1 MQDQKSQATETHGGG
16 WFRWELKFL
25 GIFLALISFSNLI
38 FSSKTFA
45 LYTPTLSASV
55 DKSDITV
62 SGNDVLRFDKTSF
75 NLLTLIVKTNNRTG
89 YTASIS
95 SETNDTSLK
104 NLESTSGAKIESI
117 AEDLPLGDFTANTW
131 GYKMWSENT
140 FKPIPPVSSPVN
152 IIQTTE
158 GTGYN
163 ASELRT
169 INFAMKLGDTL
180 ESGSYTN
187 KMIISVVANPY
198 EKKARINRGYDFNT
212 SVGNLDKNQTIVDRK
227 GKRDNIYHIK
237 RSSIAKDLIPADAVN
252 IENGSTSDYEV
263 KIWFVPSENTAYYWT
278 EADKITLSRDSSFMF
293 DRMSKLQ
300 TIDLSGFDTSESED
314 MSRMFAASPELKS
327 LDLSGFN
334 TSKVKNMTYM
344 FYDAGKIET
353 LDLSAFDTSNVT
365 TMHGLFNGMRALK
378 NLNIS
383 SFNTQNVTE
392 MQEMFQYN
400 SSLTS
405 LDLSHFDTR
414 KVTNMRSMFN
424 EMSNVTSL
432 DLSSFD
438 TSKVADMNHMF
449 HLASK
454 ITNLNVSSFNTS
466 NVTNMESM
474 FSGLQELNSLNVT
487 NFDTSKVT
495 NMASMFYNTAKLTD
509 LDVRSFN
516 TENVTNMR
524 YMFSFMMKLTTLDLS
539 NFRTDNVV
547 DMESMF
553 NSAKVLLNLDLSKFN
568 TKNVTNMS
576 YMFYKMNKITDLDL
590 SSFNTQNVTDMGG
603 MFAYVTNLKSLNLS
617 NFNTRKVTNMYSMFS
632 SMTSLITLDL
642 SSFDTSNVTN
652 MDGMFYHANSLVS
665 LDLSNFNTS
674 NVMNVQGMFE
684 LGDEDTDKD
693 KLTVIYVNN
702 DFDTSKITIFT
713 NMFKNRKKLRGGNG
727 SYFADPSMADKTWL
741 RVDRPGV
748 QGYFTKK
755 A

>member
-38 FSSKTFA
+38 FSNKTFA

-55 DKSDITV
+55 DNSDITV
-62 SGNDVLRFDKTSF
+62 SGSTVLRFNKTSF
-75 NLLTLIVKTNNRTG
+75 NSFNLIVKTNNRTG
-89 YTASIS
+89 YTAAIS
-95 SETNDTSLK
+95 TETDDTSLK
-104 NLESTSGAKIESI
+104 NLDSTSGAKIQSI
-117 AEDLPLGDFTANTW
+117 TENLALDNFTANTW
-131 GYKMWSENT
+131 GYKMGSENK
-140 FKPIPPVSSPVN
+140 FKPIPSASSPVN
-152 IIQTTE
+152 IIQTTNS
-158 GTGYN
+158 TGYN
-163 ASELRT
+163 ALTNGIGYNE
-169 INFAMKLGDTL
+169 INVINLGVKLDDTL
-180 ESGSYTN
+180 ESGNYAN
-187 KMIISVVANPY
+187 KMVISVVSNPY
-198 EKKARINRGYDFNT
+198 EKKARINRGYDFNV
-212 SVGNLDKNQTIVDRK
+212 SVGNLDKNQTVIDGK

-237 RSSIAKDLIPADAVN
+237 RSLITKDLIPADAAN
-252 IENGSTSDYEV
+252 IENGNTSDYEV
-263 KIWFVPSENTAYYWT
+263 KIWFVPSENTVYYWT
-278 EADKITLSRDSSFMF
+278 EADKITLSKDSSFMF

-300 TIDLSGFDTSESED
+300 TIDLSGFDTSEAEN
-314 MSRMFAASPELKS
+314 MARMFAASPELKS

-365 TMHGLFNGMRALK
+365 TMYGLFNGMRALK

-539 NFRTDNVV
+539 NFRT
-547 DMESMF
+547 
-553 NSAKVLLNLDLSKFN
+553 
-568 TKNVTNMS
+568 
-576 YMFYKMNKITDLDL
+576 
-590 SSFNTQNVTDMGG
+590 G
-603 MFAYVTNLKSLNLS
+603 
-617 NFNTRKVTNMYSMFS
+617 KVTTMEAMFRE
-632 SMTSLITLDL
+632 MPALTTLNIDNFDTRNVDTMREMFLKDVNLANLNL
-642 SSFDTSNVTN
+642 SSFDTRKVTD
-652 MDGMFYHANSLVS
+652 MGYMFYGMKKINS
-665 LDLSNFNTS
+665 LDLSNFVTSKVTDMYSMFFNTYNLKTLDIS
-674 NVMNVQGMFE
+674 NFE
-684 LGDEDTDKD
+684 TGALKDARYIFYTDGAVED
-693 KLTVIYVNN
+693 KLERIYVNN
-702 DFDTSKITIFT
+702 DFDTSNLVET
-713 NMFKNRKKLRGGNG
+713 NGMFINRRKLRGGNG
-727 SYFADPSMADKTWL
+727 SYLSDPATADKTWL

-748 QGYFTKK
+748 QGYFTRKS
-755 A
+755 

>member
-38 FSSKTFA
+38 FSNKTFA

-75 NLLTLIVKTNNRTG
+75 NLLTLILKTNNRTG

-212 SVGNLDKNQTIVDRK
+212 SVGNLDKNQTVIDGK

-237 RSSIAKDLIPADAVN
+237 RSLITKDLIPADAVN
-252 IENGSTSDYEV
+252 IENGNTSDYEV
-263 KIWFVPSENTAYYWT
+263 KIWFVPSENTVYYWT
-278 EADKITLSRDSSFMF
+278 EADKITLSKDSSFMF

-300 TIDLSGFDTSESED
+300 TIDLSGFDTSEAED

-334 TSKVKNMTYM
+334 TSKVKNMIYM

-365 TMHGLFNGMRALK
+365 TMYGLFNGMRALK

-383 SFNTQNVTE
+383 LFNTQNVIE

-414 KVTNMRSMFN
+414 KVTNMKSMFN
-424 EMSNVTSL
+424 GVSNVVSL
-432 DLSSFD
+432 DLSNFD
-438 TSKVADMNHMF
+438 TSKVTDMNHMF
-449 HLASK
+449 HLDSK
-454 ITNLNVSSFNTS
+454 LTSLNISGFGFDTS

-474 FSGLQELNSLNVT
+474 FSGLQELTTLNVT
-487 NFDTSKVT
+487 NFNTSKVT
-495 NMASMFYNTAKLTD
+495 NMASMFYNTAKLTN
-509 LDVRSFN
+509 LDVRNFN

-524 YMFSFMMKLTTLDLS
+524 YMFSFMTKLTTLDLS
-539 NFRTDNVV
+539 NFRT
-547 DMESMF
+547 
-553 NSAKVLLNLDLSKFN
+553 
-568 TKNVTNMS
+568 
-576 YMFYKMNKITDLDL
+576 
-590 SSFNTQNVTDMGG
+590 G
-603 MFAYVTNLKSLNLS
+603 
-617 NFNTRKVTNMYSMFS
+617 KVTTMEAMFRE
-632 SMTSLITLDL
+632 MPALTTLNIDNFDTRNVDTMREMFLKDVNLANLNL
-642 SSFDTSNVTN
+642 SSFDTRKVTD
-652 MDGMFYHANSLVS
+652 MGYMFYGMKKINS
-665 LDLSNFNTS
+665 LDLSNFVTSKVTDMYSMFFNTYNLKTLDIS
-674 NVMNVQGMFE
+674 NFE
-684 LGDEDTDKD
+684 TGALKDARYIFYTDGAVED
-693 KLTVIYVNN
+693 KLERIYVNK
-702 DFDTSKITIFT
+702 DFDTSNLVET
-713 NMFKNRKKLRGGNG
+713 NGMFINRRKLRGGNG
-727 SYFADPSMADKTWL
+727 SYLSDPATADKTWL

-748 QGYFTKK
+748 QGYFTRKS
-755 A
+755 

>member
-1 MQDQKSQATETHGGG
+1 M
-16 WFRWELKFL
+16 
-25 GIFLALISFSNLI
+25 ALISFSNLI
-38 FSSKTFA
+38 FSNKTFA

-75 NLLTLIVKTNNRTG
+75 NLLTLILKTNNRTG

-198 EKKARINRGYDFNT
+198 EKKARIKRGYDFNV
-212 SVGNLDKNQTIVDRK
+212 SVGNLDKNQTVNGRGK
-227 GKRDNIYHIK
+227 GQRDNIYHIK
-237 RSSIAKDLIPADAVN
+237 RSLVARNLVPSDAVN
-252 IENGSTSDYEV
+252 IENGNTSDYEV
-263 KIWFVPSENTAYYWT
+263 KIWFVPSENTVYYWT
-278 EADKITLSRDSSFMF
+278 EADKITLSKDSSFMF

-300 TIDLSGFDTSESED
+300 TIDLSGFDTSEAED
-314 MSRMFAASPELKS
+314 MSRMFAASPELKT
-327 LDLSGFN
+327 LDFSGFN

-344 FYDAGKIET
+344 FYDAGQIET
-353 LDLSAFDTSNVT
+353 LDLSAFDTSSVT
-365 TMHGLFNGMRALK
+365 TMYGLFNGMRALK

-392 MQEMFQYN
+392 MQKMFQYN

-414 KVTNMRSMFN
+414 KVINMEWMFK
-424 EMSNVTSL
+424 EMSNVVSL

-438 TSKVADMNHMF
+438 TSKVTDMYGMF
-449 HLASK
+449 QSAAKL
-454 ITNLNVSSFNTS
+454 TNLNVSSFNTS
-466 NVTNMESM
+466 NVINMGMM
-474 FSGLQELNSLNVT
+474 FSGLQEL
-487 NFDTSKVT
+487 TS
-495 NMASMFYNTAKLTD
+495 
-509 LDVRSFN
+509 LDVRNFN
-516 TENVTNMR
+516 TENVTNM
-524 YMFSFMMKLTTLDLS
+524 M
-539 NFRTDNVV
+539 
-547 DMESMF
+547 
-553 NSAKVLLNLDLSKFN
+553 
-568 TKNVTNMS
+568 
-576 YMFYKMNKITDLDL
+576 YMFYKMNKIIDLDL
-590 SSFNTQNVTDMGG
+590 SSFNTQNVTDMSG
-603 MFAYVTNLKSLNLS
+603 MFAYVTNLKSFNLA
-617 NFNTRKVTNMYSMFS
+617 NFNTKKVTNMYSMFS
-632 SMTSLITLDL
+632 SMTSLTALDL

-652 MDGMFYHANSLVS
+652 MDGMFYHANSLTS
-665 LDLSNFNTS
+665 LDLSNFDTS
-674 NVMNVQGMFE
+674 NVMNMQSMFE

-693 KLTVIYVNN
+693 KLAVIYVNN
-702 DFDTSKITIFT
+702 DFNTSKVTIFT

-727 SYFADPSMADKTWL
+727 SYLANPATADKTWL

-748 QGYFTKK
+748 QGYFTRKS
-755 A
+755 

>member
-1 MQDQKSQATETHGGG
+1 M
-16 WFRWELKFL
+16 F
-25 GIFLALISFSNLI
+25 FSDN
-38 FSSKTFA
+38 TFA

-198 EKKARINRGYDFNT
+198 EKKARIERGYDFNV
-212 SVGNLDKNQTIVDRK
+212 SVGNLDKNQTVNGRGK
-227 GKRDNIYHIK
+227 GQRDNIYHIK
-237 RSSIAKDLIPADAVN
+237 RSLVARNLVPSDAVN
-252 IENGSTSDYEV
+252 IENGNTSDYEV
-263 KIWFVPSENTAYYWT
+263 KIWFVPSENTVYYWT
-278 EADKITLSRDSSFMF
+278 EADKITLSKDSSFMF

-300 TIDLSGFDTSESED
+300 TIDLSGFDTSEAED
-314 MSRMFAASPELKS
+314 MSRMFAASPELKT
-327 LDLSGFN
+327 LDFSGFN

-344 FYDAGKIET
+344 FYDAGQIET
-353 LDLSAFDTSNVT
+353 LDLSAFDTSSVT
-365 TMHGLFNGMRALK
+365 TMYGLFNGMRALK

-414 KVTNMRSMFN
+414 KVINMEWMFK
-424 EMSNVTSL
+424 EMSNVVSL

-438 TSKVADMNHMF
+438 TSKVTDMYGMF
-449 HLASK
+449 QSAAKL
-454 ITNLNVSSFNTS
+454 TNLNVSSFNTS
-466 NVTNMESM
+466 NVINMGMM
-474 FSGLQELNSLNVT
+474 FSGLQEL
-487 NFDTSKVT
+487 TS
-495 NMASMFYNTAKLTD
+495 
-509 LDVRSFN
+509 LDVRNFN
-516 TENVTNMR
+516 TENVTNM
-524 YMFSFMMKLTTLDLS
+524 M
-539 NFRTDNVV
+539 
-547 DMESMF
+547 
-553 NSAKVLLNLDLSKFN
+553 
-568 TKNVTNMS
+568 
-576 YMFYKMNKITDLDL
+576 YMFYKMNKIIDLDL
-590 SSFNTQNVTDMGG
+590 SSFNTQNVTDMSG
-603 MFAYVTNLKSLNLS
+603 MFAYVTNLKSFNLA
-617 NFNTRKVTNMYSMFS
+617 NFNTKKVTNMYSMFS

-642 SSFDTSNVTN
+642 SSFDTSNVIN
-652 MDGMFYHANSLVS
+652 MDGMFYHANSLTS
-665 LDLSNFNTS
+665 LNLSNFDTS
-674 NVMNVQGMFE
+674 NVVNMQSMFE
-684 LGDEDTDKD
+684 LGDEDSDKD
-693 KLTVIYVNN
+693 KLTAIYVSN
-702 DFDTSKITIFT
+702 DFNTMKVT
-713 NMFKNRKKLRGGNG
+713 NFSNIFKNRKKLRGGNG
-727 SYFADPSMADKTWL
+727 SYLANPSMADKTWL

>member
-1 MQDQKSQATETHGGG
+1 M
-16 WFRWELKFL
+16 
-25 GIFLALISFSNLI
+25 ALISFSNLI
-38 FSSKTFA
+38 FSNKTFA

-212 SVGNLDKNQTIVDRK
+212 SVGNLDKNQTVIDGK

-237 RSSIAKDLIPADAVN
+237 RSLITKDLIPADAVN
-252 IENGSTSDYEV
+252 IENGNTSDYEV
-263 KIWFVPSENTAYYWT
+263 KIWFVPSENTVYYWT
-278 EADKITLSRDSSFMF
+278 EADKITLSKDSSFMF

-300 TIDLSGFDTSESED
+300 TIDLSGFDTSEAED

-334 TSKVKNMTYM
+334 TSKVKNMIYM

-353 LDLSAFDTSNVT
+353 LDFSAFDTSNVT
-365 TMHGLFNGMRALK
+365 TMYGLFNGMRALK

-414 KVTNMRSMFN
+414 KVTNMKSMFN
-424 EMSNVTSL
+424 GMSNVASL

-438 TSKVADMNHMF
+438 TSKVTDMNAMF
-449 HLASK
+449 QSAAKLTS
-454 ITNLNVSSFNTS
+454 LNVSSFSTS
-466 NVTNMESM
+466 NVTNMSAM
-474 FSGLQELNSLNVT
+474 FTGLQELTNLNVTNFNTSKVTNMGSMFLNMANLTSLDVT

-495 NMASMFYNTAKLTD
+495 NMANMFSNTAKLTN
-509 LDVRSFN
+509 LDVRKCN
-516 TENVTNMR
+516 
-524 YMFSFMMKLTTLDLS
+524 
-539 NFRTDNVV
+539 
-547 DMESMF
+547 
-553 NSAKVLLNLDLSKFN
+553 
-568 TKNVTNMS
+568 
-576 YMFYKMNKITDLDL
+576 
-590 SSFNTQNVTDMGG
+590 
-603 MFAYVTNLKSLNLS
+603 
-617 NFNTRKVTNMYSMFS
+617 
-632 SMTSLITLDL
+632 
-642 SSFDTSNVTN
+642 
-652 MDGMFYHANSLVS
+652 
-665 LDLSNFNTS
+665 
-674 NVMNVQGMFE
+674 
-684 LGDEDTDKD
+684 
-693 KLTVIYVNN
+693 
-702 DFDTSKITIFT
+702 
-713 NMFKNRKKLRGGNG
+713 
-727 SYFADPSMADKTWL
+727 
-741 RVDRPGV
+741 
-748 QGYFTKK
+748 
-755 A
+755 